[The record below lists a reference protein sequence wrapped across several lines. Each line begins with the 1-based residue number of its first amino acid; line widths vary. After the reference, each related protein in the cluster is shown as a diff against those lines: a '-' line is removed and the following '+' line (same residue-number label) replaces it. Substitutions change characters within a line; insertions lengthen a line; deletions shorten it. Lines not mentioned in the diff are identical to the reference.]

1 MYALLNKY
9 RTLCGLRNQMN
20 HAATTEHNS
29 NGFFCYMKKKYNND
43 SNWKDQKNINYEK
56 RIRTFL
62 NEWEK
67 LANQVPDNVR
77 NQVEDMS

>member
-1 MYALLNKY
+1 
-9 RTLCGLRNQMN
+9 
-20 HAATTEHNS
+20 
-29 NGFFCYMKKKYNND
+29 MKKKYNND